1 VYREFY
7 FEHSARNWRMRHFGR
22 LNRSSIANAGRAFPR
37 ESPRRYSAPQDE
49 VLRGTRQFLMR
60 LKNQDEGTS
69 AELTTRLGEWYG
81 TLIRLGRRLVPL
93 FISERSGLAVLLLVR
108 DADRLG

>member
-1 VYREFY
+1 
-7 FEHSARNWRMRHFGR
+7 
-22 LNRSSIANAGRAFPR
+22 
-37 ESPRRYSAPQDE
+37 
-49 VLRGTRQFLMR
+49 MR